1 MRETEVRVGIV
12 GATGYSGRELIRIL
26 SRHERVSL
34 TYLARSPEGLKNRV
48 ETRSAGSE
56 PRFHRLPVLPYE
68 ADACVS
74 QCDVVFV
81 ALPSGSSGQI
91 AAELWARGLVVIDL
105 SGDLR
110 LPTDK
115 YEVWYG
121 KPPAPKEAQETAV
134 YGLTE
139 FNRPLIRA
147 ARLIANPG
155 CYATCATLALY
166 PLIQGGL
173 YAPNTT
179 IVVDAKSGVSG
190 AGRTPTQNTHFPEL
204 AGNFYA
210 YRVGRHQ
217 HTPEIEQSLRLSDG
231 SIILTT
237 QLLPVARG
245 IYVTAYV
252 KVEKTCSIDEIDA
265 CFHRVYDSEPFI
277 RLLPPGEIPEL
288 KHVLGTNLCT
298 IGFHLHP
305 NQGVLQ
311 VFSVIDNLMKG
322 AAGQAVQNLNV
333 IQGWPETTGL
343 EQEWPFYP

>member
-1 MRETEVRVGIV
+1 MRETEVRVGII

-48 ETRSAGSE
+48 ETRSAGSD
-56 PRFHRLPVLPYE
+56 PWFHRLPVLPYD
-68 ADACVS
+68 ADVCAS

-81 ALPSGSSGQI
+81 ALPSGVSGQI
-91 AAELWARGLVVIDL
+91 AAELWERGLYVIDL

-110 LPTDK
+110 LTKDK

-121 KPPAPKEAQETAV
+121 KPPAPKEAQEAAV

-139 FNRPLIRA
+139 FNRPDIRT

-155 CYATCATLALY
+155 CYATGVALALY
-166 PLIQGGL
+166 PLIQHGL
-173 YAPNTT
+173 YKPNTT

-217 HTPEIEQSLRLSDG
+217 HTPEIEQSLRLTDG
-231 SIILTT
+231 SILLTT

-252 KVEKTCSIDEIDA
+252 TLETSCSIDDVDA
-265 CFHRVYDSEPFI
+265 CFHRVYDAEPFI
-277 RLLPPGEIPEL
+277 HQLPPGEVPEL
-288 KHVLGTNLCT
+288 KQVVGTNLCA
-298 IGFHLHP
+298 IGFHLHAK
-305 NQGVLQ
+305 QGILQ

-343 EQEWPFYP
+343 EHELPFYP